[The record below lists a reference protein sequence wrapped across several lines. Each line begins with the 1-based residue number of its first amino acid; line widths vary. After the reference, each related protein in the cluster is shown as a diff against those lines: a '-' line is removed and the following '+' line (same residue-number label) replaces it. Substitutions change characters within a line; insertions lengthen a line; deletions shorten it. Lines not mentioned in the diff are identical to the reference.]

1 MSALLKKIA
10 KVSIAALLA
19 GMAMLLIFDLVLFP
33 LPAEKLSR
41 HSSYFIYDRNGE
53 LLNCYASDDHFW
65 RLPTELD
72 SISPFLIRT
81 VLNTEDKWYRY
92 HPGINPVSLFKA
104 AVDNVQAGKI
114 VRGGS
119 TITMQIARMMEPKPR
134 NITGKLI
141 EIYRALQLEMHYSKD
156 ELLEIYFN
164 LIPYGG
170 NIDGVGAAAYFY
182 FGKSPLELTVSE
194 SAILAG
200 IPSSP
205 NNYRPDLNPEKCLK
219 RRDRIL
225 RQLHINGIIDEA
237 KYHDALEEEIPKE
250 RGERP
255 DYAPHFSQSMMA
267 RIDSEAG
274 DGKIRST
281 LDLEIQ
287 ALCERLAVS
296 YANVLSEKDI
306 HNLSIVVID
315 NKSGRL
321 LAMVGSPDFYDRKH
335 QGQINGAFAPRSP
348 GSALKPFVYALGFE
362 NGMITPS
369 SILNDIPVSYAGY
382 SPENYDEKYN
392 GVVTVSEALIRSLNV
407 PAVNLTSALGIKEF
421 YQFLQEGGISTL
433 DKKYNEY
440 GLPLVLGACEVSLID
455 LANLYAALGRNGIY
469 KPLMML
475 ESDIS
480 AKAADLL
487 CPEACYLVS
496 RILSNLQRPHLP
508 SSWEFTRDLPTI
520 AWKTGTSYGRRD
532 AWAIGYNPL
541 FTVGVWAGNF
551 SGEGSPWLVGA
562 ESAAPLMFSVFN
574 EIMQGRE
581 HVWFEMPEG
590 IGTRKVCAVSGM
602 PPNQHCP
609 NTVDAFYIKGLTNNS
624 KCSIHKAIIVDKKT
638 GHELCRA
645 CQHLGE
651 PDTLIVE
658 DWPVKLAGWLSNH
671 SGVTNL
677 PKHHPGCTG
686 IFADGP
692 PQIISPEHGAH
703 FEISKSIPSEY
714 QKIMLEASSGLRNRK
729 LYWFLDD
736 RLFGSCGVDEKI
748 FYEPS
753 RGSHTLMCVDDL
765 GRSTKINFT
774 VR

>member
-1 MSALLKKIA
+1 
-10 KVSIAALLA
+10 
-19 GMAMLLIFDLVLFP
+19 
-33 LPAEKLSR
+33 
-41 HSSYFIYDRNGE
+41 DRNGE

-65 RLPTELD
+65 RLPTEID
-72 SISPFLIRT
+72 SISPLLIKT

-92 HPGINPVSLFKA
+92 HPGVNPVSLLKA

-134 NITGKLI
+134 NIGGKLI
-141 EIYRALQLEMHYSKD
+141 EIFRALQLEMHYSKD

-170 NIDGVGAAAYFY
+170 NIEGVGAAAYFY
-182 FGKSPLELTVSE
+182 FGKSPSELTVSE

-205 NNYRPDLNPEKCLK
+205 NNYRPDRNPEKCRK
-219 RRDRIL
+219 RRNRIL
-225 RQLHINGIIDEA
+225 RQLNINGIIDED
-237 KYHDALEEEIPKE
+237 KYHDALEEEIPKQ

-255 DYAPHFSQSMMA
+255 DYAPHFSQSMMT
-267 RIDSEAG
+267 RIDSEIG

-281 LDLEIQ
+281 LDLKIQ

-296 YANVLSEKDI
+296 YANVLAEKDI

-321 LAMVGSPDFYDRKH
+321 LAMVGSPDFNDRKH

-369 SILNDIPVSYAGY
+369 SNLDDIPVSYAGY

-407 PAVNLTSALGIKEF
+407 PAVNLTSALGIKKF
-421 YQFLQEGGISTL
+421 YRFLQDGGISTL
-433 DKKYNEY
+433 AKKYNEY

-469 KPLMML
+469 RPLIML
-475 ESDIS
+475 DWKVTT
-480 AKAADLL
+480 KAADLL
-487 CPEACYLVS
+487 SPEASYLVC
-496 RILSNLQRPHLP
+496 RILSNLQRPNLP

-574 EIMQGRE
+574 EIMQGHE
-581 HVWFEMPEG
+581 HIWFEMPEG
-590 IGTRKVCAVSGM
+590 IGRRKVCAVSGM
-602 PPNQHCP
+602 PPNSHCP
-609 NTVDAFYIKGLTNNS
+609 NTVNSFYIKGLTNIG
-624 KCSIHKAIIVDKKT
+624 KCTIHKSIIVDRNS
-638 GHELCRA
+638 GYELCRA
-645 CQHLGE
+645 CLHLGK

-658 DWPVKLAGWLSNH
+658 DWPVRLSGWLSNH
-671 SGVTNL
+671 SGVTHL

-692 PQIISPEHGAH
+692 PQIISPEDGTH

-714 QKIMLEASSGLRNRK
+714 QKIMFEASSGLRNRK

-736 RLFGSCGVDEKI
+736 RLFGSCGVDAKM